1 MSEIYAACDVMYVP
15 LAPGL
20 SADAYAV
27 EGLSGVGGGASGSS
41 RRHPRIRPVTA
52 LVRES
57 HAGFTV
63 DPLTAEG
70 VAAAIRSI
78 DAKQLA
84 EMGRRVVTSFDST
97 THEQPRRRDYVRIV
111 EAL

>member
-1 MSEIYAACDVMYVP
+1 EIYAACDVMYVP

-20 SADAYAV
+20 SSDAMPSKAYQALAAERPIISAAPADSA
-27 EGLSGVGGGASGSS
+27 
-41 RRHPRIRPVTA
+41 VTA

-78 DAKQLA
+78 DGKQLA
-84 EMGRRVVTSFDST
+84 EMGRRGRDFVRQHYSRAAASA
-97 THEQPRRRDYVRIV
+97 DYVRIV